1 MSAIT
6 MRRLLS
12 SVGMVII
19 TIGAAIPA
27 MGWLLP
33 RAETHAAPQALVADV
48 SLEPE
53 VAGDVASPLT
63 TALASSATAHFAG
76 PPFYHFGDVNH
87 DGKTDLTDFSIIK
100 ANFGKMNAVVTDGD
114 VTGDM
119 LVGLDDFSVLKK
131 WFGAMS
137 PFIP

>member
-1 MSAIT
+1 

-19 TIGAAIPA
+19 TVGAALPA

-33 RAETHAAPQALVADV
+33 RAETHAAPQALVADASV
-48 SLEPE
+48 EPE
-53 VAGDVASPLT
+53 VVGDVASPLT
-63 TALASSATAHFAG
+63 AALASSATAHFAG

-87 DGKTDLTDFSIIK
+87 DGKTDLTDFSILK
-100 ANFGKMNAVVTDGD
+100 ANFGKTNADVFQGD
-114 VTGDM
+114 LTGDM

-137 PFIP
+137 PFLP